1 MYNFDSH
8 EPVMDARSYNYRP
21 FPFFK
26 SFKDLVKDSRLAS
39 LKQNKVSLAVCVA
52 LNKLNTQPLLSNVI
66 YDIARREVL
75 LHLYIT
81 NFIKAFVTNSFEVQ
95 SNILSIAISFINKL
109 RGKVSTQSF
118 VNRSTKQF
126 IKLLPAS

>member
-1 MYNFDSH
+1 
-8 EPVMDARSYNYRP
+8 MDARSYNYRP

-118 VNRSTKQF
+118 VNRSTKQS
-126 IKLLPAS
+126 IKLLPAY